1 MTPVLFLAELTA
13 YDRNLGTTR
22 VLRYASQQGY
32 VTGASDVPANTFY
45 DARIKQPVNVSRDC
59 FSRGKTTGQTRIG
72 YGDLILLNGDGEL
85 DGLIDLALNGRNI
98 TIWRTEVANPRY
110 PVDFRQ
116 VIVGTMEQPEFT
128 SDTVTVRLRDRQAEL
143 MVPLNTTKYAGTNA
157 LPAGLEGVATDL
169 KGKPKPVCFGYVTN
183 IAPPSVN
190 TSRLIYQVHDSAIS
204 TVDAV
209 YDRGVALTKGA
220 DYTSQSDM
228 ETTAPAASNFRVWP
242 AGGYFRLGTSPSGLI
257 TADVTQGASASERTA
272 AQIYSQLIQRARLA
286 NPSWGVALGK
296 ASRTTDTGDR
306 RTTDTGDVRVIM
318 GDVSEADLSALAAAD
333 SSVLGFWTD
342 EEATVAEVC
351 DLVAATVGAWWG
363 VDREGVFRI
372 KQLVSPATGTAVAT
386 FTEHDMLKPPAR
398 LPTADEG
405 KGIPV
410 YRYLVRWGKNYVTQT
425 TDVAASVTDAR
436 KAAIAAEWR
445 EAVST
450 DTAVQVRHLLSPEIA
465 EDSLYT
471 TEAAALAEAGRR
483 LTLRNVR
490 RDRFEIR
497 VPLTNE
503 TDDIDLGQIVNI
515 DHPRHGLN
523 IVGSDD
529 GKPFVVIGV
538 EPDAMAHELT
548 LDVWGSSTG
557 RDNRVTDTGDYRVTD
572 TGAYRTTAA
581 E

>member
-1 MTPVLFLAELTA
+1 MSRVLFLAELTA

-32 VTGASDVPANTFY
+32 VTGASDTPANTFY

-59 FSRGKTTGQTRIG
+59 FSRGRTTGQTRVG
-72 YGDLILLNGDGEL
+72 YGDLILFNGDGEL
-85 DGLIDLALNGRNI
+85 DWLIDLAVDGRNI
-98 TIWRTEVANPRY
+98 TVWRTEVADPRY

-128 SDTVTVRLRDRQAEL
+128 SDTVVIRLRDRQAEL

-169 KGKPKPVCFGYVTN
+169 KGKPKPVCFGYVMN
-183 IAPPSVN
+183 IAPPMVN
-190 TSRLIYQVHDSAIS
+190 TSRLIYQVHDGAIS
-204 TVDAV
+204 TVNAV

-220 DYTSQSDM
+220 DYASQADM
-228 ETTAPAASNFRVWP
+228 EATAPAASNFRVWP

-257 TADVTQGASASERTA
+257 TADVTQGASAAERTA
-272 AQIYSQLIQRARLA
+272 AQIYGQLIQRARLA
-286 NPSWGVALGK
+286 NASWSGALG
-296 ASRTTDTGDR
+296 TTTRVTDAADR
-306 RTTDTGDVRVIM
+306 RTTDSGNVRVIS
-318 GDVSEADLSALAAAD
+318 GDVSNSDLNALDAAD

-351 DLVAATVGAWWG
+351 DLVSATVGAWWG

-372 KQLVSPATGTAVAT
+372 KQLVSPADGTAVVT
-386 FTEHDMLKPPAR
+386 FTENDMLKPPTR
-398 LPTADEG
+398 LPTTDPG
-405 KGIPV
+405 RGIPV
-410 YRYLVRWGKNYVTQT
+410 YRYLVRWGKNYVTQN

-450 DTAVQVRHLLSPEIA
+450 DSAVQAKHLLSPEIA

-471 TEAAALAEAGRR
+471 TEADALAEAARR
-483 LTLRNVR
+483 LTLRKVR
-490 RDRFEIR
+490 RDRFELR

-503 TDDIDLGQIVNI
+503 TDEIDLGQVINL

-538 EPDAMAHELT
+538 EPDAMAHSLT
-548 LDVWGSSTG
+548 LNVWGSSTG
-557 RDNRVTDTGDYRVTD
+557 RENRMTDAGSYRVTD
-572 TGAYRTTAA
+572 TGAYRTTRA